1 MGFTWDSR
9 EMNRRLNRL
18 PKEVE
23 AAVTL
28 VVEFQ
33 ATRGEALMKTDAPWT
48 DRTGAARSG
57 LFTNA
62 LHFPGVQHQ
71 ILFSHSV
78 PYGIWL
84 EVANEERFAVI
95 LSSVETIGTATM
107 EQLQGLFGRLK

>member
-9 EMNRRLNRL
+9 EMNRKLARL

-33 ATRGEALMKTDAPWT
+33 ATRGEALMKTEAPWT
-48 DRTGAARSG
+48 DRTGVARSG

-62 LHFPGVQHQ
+62 LHFPGIQHQ
-71 ILFSHSV
+71 IIFSHSAY
-78 PYGIWL
+78 YGIWL
-84 EVANEERFAVI
+84 EVANEERYAII
-95 LSSVETIGTATM
+95 LVSIAKIGEDTM
-107 EQLQGLFGRLK
+107 KQLEGLFRRLK